1 MECAVRPN
9 QSLLKPLAMSAQ
21 NQERLQAGDD
31 TDRLVAAPQRD
42 DALLQVLIEIRN
54 GLKRLEDNLNSKPAA
69 IESKPIINQ
78 STGRSNDNKSSEI
91 AAESSSSAH
100 EVV

>member
-1 MECAVRPN
+1 
-9 QSLLKPLAMSAQ
+9 MSAQ

-54 GLKRLEDNLNSKPAA
+54 GLKRLEDNLSSKPTA
-69 IESKPIINQ
+69 IESKPIVNRPT
-78 STGRSNDNKSSEI
+78 SRSDHSESSED
-91 AAESSSSAH
+91 AAEGSRSVYD
-100 EVV
+100 VV

>member
-1 MECAVRPN
+1 
-9 QSLLKPLAMSAQ
+9 MSAQ